1 MLASGTSERQIR
13 SVGQEVEDLAKKS
26 GLKRFGRD
34 EDGRASWIVVD
45 FVDAVVHLFEPA
57 ARAHYDL
64 EMLWGDAPR
73 VHWQRRAVIKKTV

>member
-1 MLASGTSERQIR
+1 MQCRARDVDS
-13 SVGQEVEDLAKKS
+13 LAKES

-45 FVDAVVHLFEPA
+45 FVDVVVHLFEPA

-73 VHWQRRAVIKKTV
+73 VHWQRRTVTKKSSAAAREPDGE